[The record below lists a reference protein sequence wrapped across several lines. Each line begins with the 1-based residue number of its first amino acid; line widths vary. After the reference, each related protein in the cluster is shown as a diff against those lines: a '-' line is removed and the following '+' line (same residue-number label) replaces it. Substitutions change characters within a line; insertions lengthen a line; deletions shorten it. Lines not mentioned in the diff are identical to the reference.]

1 MGIEEFYP
9 FILEEILDNGIL
21 FAQQY
26 IYIPEKD
33 LQVVKHWWKSLSYND
48 NKPWD
53 KKNTESCFNNTM
65 SSFDG
70 AEICELV
77 GINIL
82 SLLSNKLNEQ
92 STGLYRDDGLLL
104 LRNTSK

>member
-1 MGIEEFYP
+1 
-9 FILEEILDNGIL
+9 
-21 FAQQY
+21 
-26 IYIPEKD
+26 
-33 LQVVKHWWKSLSYND
+33 
-48 NKPWD
+48 
-53 KKNTESCFNNTM
+53 M

-104 LRNTSK
+104 LRNASK